1 MLKTHRNTSGRSYYF
16 SSNYCLATAL
26 SIVLLLSGCAS
37 LNAQYNPAEPHHTPD
52 GFKNNYSGNVNKSQG
67 DFFRW
72 QYQRLKDGL
81 PKPTQTTTP
90 TVPPDVAFI
99 QGNGKPASSSASS
112 AVMQPA
118 STWID
123 HATKLV
129 QANGLNV
136 LTDPMFSDRVSP
148 VQSFSPKHAQPPGLS
163 LEQLPTIDAVV
174 ISHNHYDHLNKSSIL
189 ALANRVDSKHSTTLF
204 LVPLGVKALF
214 DDLDI
219 KNVKYLDW
227 WNIVNVKGVDY
238 NFSPVQHWS
247 ARGLGDRSQ
256 TLRDGWAVL
265 SAQTHWYFSGDT
277 GYSQD
282 FADAQKRF
290 ADRQTLVMGGGF
302 GIALIAV
309 GAYEPRWF
317 MKEQHI
323 NPAEAVQVHQDLKAK
338 RSVGVHWGTF
348 NLSDEPLDQ
357 PPKDL
362 ALALRERGL
371 APDTFT
377 VMATGQT
384 HTLPPRPTP

>member
-1 MLKTHRNTSGRSYYF
+1 MLKTHRNTSGSSYCS

-81 PKPTQTTTP
+81 PKPAQTTL

-136 LTDPMFSDRVSP
+136 LTDPVFSDRVSP
-148 VQSFSPKHAQPPGLS
+148 VQSFSPKRAQPPGLS
-163 LEQLPTIDAVV
+163 LEQLPTINAVV
-174 ISHNHYDHLNKSSIL
+174 ISHNHYDHLDKSSVL

-219 KNVKYLDW
+219 KNVKDLDW
-227 WNIVNVKGVDY
+227 WDNVNVKGVDF

-256 TLRDGWAVL
+256 TLRGGWAVL
-265 SAQTHWYFSGDT
+265 GAQTHWYFSGDT
-277 GYSQD
+277 GYIQD

-309 GAYEPRWF
+309 GACEPRWL